1 MKQAIFTIT
10 LLCSRTLTADCPEG
24 VYTTTEADK
33 QFLTETVAVVRT
45 ALPPT
50 PDGWRLEDR
59 NPKVYVPPRS
69 YCKGAENQPLIE
81 GYSVKYVWVAGQK
94 DLTQKLTEIQKKINA
109 VNGVPMA
116 AEQLKQMT
124 ELQIKDRDLRYAAR
138 KAEKP
143 EADRMKA
150 EAAVFSK
157 QAEAMRTVFLNAKKP
172 QLDAL
177 EAERSALQAS
187 TPTEVDLFVLVNGTG
202 LDTSET
208 NPVPALS
215 GATLTRANATRT
227 VLAYGGPWAQDSGG
241 GLKANYPRGANM
253 RKVYGVTIQAK
264 GDPKQAAA
272 LLSKLDGAA
281 LKGLV
286 SK

>member
-1 MKQAIFTIT
+1 MKQALFTIT
-10 LLCSRTLTADCPEG
+10 LLCSRTLMADCPEG

-150 EAAVFSK
+150 EASCVFQAGRSHANRVSK
-157 QAEAMRTVFLNAKKP
+157 RQETATRCARSRK
-172 QLDAL
+172 
-177 EAERSALQAS
+177 ERVAGQHAHRSGLVRSGERHGSRYQRNQPSACSIRRHTHKSERYPDRACLRW
-187 TPTEVDLFVLVNGTG
+187 PVGTG
-202 LDTSET
+202 QWRWIESKLPARSQYAEGLRRHHPSEGRSET
-208 NPVPALS
+208 
-215 GATLTRANATRT
+215 
-227 VLAYGGPWAQDSGG
+227 SGG
-241 GLKANYPRGANM
+241 SAVQTGRSRVERLGE
-253 RKVYGVTIQAK
+253 
-264 GDPKQAAA
+264 
-272 LLSKLDGAA
+272 
-281 LKGLV
+281 
-286 SK
+286 